1 MKNLFSY
8 IKIGKEILTFK
19 DWNWKNKFYCN
30 KTPIFLGDAD
40 IEKILVS
47 NKIFFSEQNYK
58 YFISYLYNGNKV
70 KRLNII
76 LSKASE
82 YVKSYDR
89 QTKWIYFLIDNDNL
103 LEKCIIIWDKASA
116 DIKKNLIASLSIMNN
131 F

>member
-1 MKNLFSY
+1 M
-8 IKIGKEILTFK
+8 
-19 DWNWKNKFYCN
+19 
-30 KTPIFLGDAD
+30 GDAD

-89 QTKWIYFLIDNDNL
+89 QTKWIYFLIDNDDL

>member
-1 MKNLFSY
+1 M
-8 IKIGKEILTFK
+8 
-19 DWNWKNKFYCN
+19 
-30 KTPIFLGDAD
+30 GDAD

-47 NKIFFSEQNYK
+47 NKTFFSEQNYK

-89 QTKWIYFLIDNDNL
+89 QTKWIYFLIDNDDL

>member
-1 MKNLFSY
+1 M
-8 IKIGKEILTFK
+8 
-19 DWNWKNKFYCN
+19 
-30 KTPIFLGDAD
+30 GDAD

-47 NKIFFSEQNYK
+47 NKISFGEQNCK

-70 KRLNII
+70 KPLNII

-89 QTKWIYFLIDNDNL
+89 QTKWIYFLIDNDDL
-103 LEKCIIIWDKASA
+103 LEKCITIWNKASA